1 MSLNNHNYNYHQNYE
16 SCSIFD
22 YVHHYYDNIFQYYNE
37 NINELYKKIGNMQKT
52 IDYLSSVI
60 NSHNSELGQHRK
72 KIRRI
77 ETQNKLDNGCNQIK
91 TIFNLFGENLPTS
104 DNDKKASSEP
114 LIINTHH
121 NSTIITDS
129 LVKQVSPILLNIN
142 NINDIIRLQSIIN
155 INDLIE
161 LKKHHKFR
169 ILYDSIEPLI
179 ELNQMIGLDEI
190 KKDIFRHIC
199 YFSNEL
205 NTDHDLMHVVI
216 TGPPGV
222 GKSEIGKIIGKLYTK
237 LGFLSNGT
245 FKSFKRSDL
254 IAEYLGQTAIK
265 TQKAIDSCIGGV
277 MFIDEAYSLGNNEL
291 RDSFSKE
298 CLDTLN
304 RNLTENGNKFLCIIA
319 GYDED
324 ITRCFFGYNKGLE
337 RRFNIRYHIKGY
349 NSDELFKIFNKKLG
363 KWKVSDPEYVK
374 KLFDKN
380 HENCFKYFG
389 GDVDTLLSKIKF
401 EYAVRNIKE
410 PLNSDFILS
419 NSDIDNGFEEFTKNR
434 KHNVDVM
441 LTMLYT

>member
-1 MSLNNHNYNYHQNYE
+1 MSVNNDNFNYYQNYG
-16 SCSIFD
+16 SGSIFD
-22 YVHHYYDNIFQYYNE
+22 YIHHYYNNISQYYDNH
-37 NINELYKKIGNMQKT
+37 INELHRKIGNLQKT

-77 ETQNKLDNGCNQIK
+77 ESQTKLDSGCNQIK
-91 TIFNLFGENLPTS
+91 TIFNLFGENLPNS
-104 DNDKKASSEP
+104 DNMKATSSEP

-121 NSTIITDS
+121 DSTTISES
-129 LVKQVSPILLNIN
+129 LVSKVSPILSNID
-142 NINDIIRLQSIIN
+142 NINDIIKLQSIVSN
-155 INDLIE
+155 DDLIE

-179 ELNQMIGLDEI
+179 ELNQMIGLDDI

-205 NTDHDLMHVVI
+205 NTDHDLMHVVV

-349 NSDELFKIFNKKLG
+349 NSSELYQIFCKKLG
-363 KWKVSDPEYVK
+363 KWKLLDPDYTK

-380 HENCFKYFG
+380 HDTCFKYFG

-410 PLNSDFILS
+410 PLNSDYNLT
-419 NSDIDNGFEEFTKNR
+419 NSDIDNGFEEFNKNR
-434 KHNVDVM
+434 KHNLDVM